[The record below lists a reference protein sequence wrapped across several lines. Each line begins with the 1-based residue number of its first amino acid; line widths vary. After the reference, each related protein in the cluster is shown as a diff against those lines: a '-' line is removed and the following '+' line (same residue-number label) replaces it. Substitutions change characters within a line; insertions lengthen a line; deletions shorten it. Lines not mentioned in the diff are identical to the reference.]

1 MKVLSSLAGGSAIV
15 AHFRSTFSARTEAG
29 IWEHFMTYLF
39 RCHQS
44 RYESMPS
51 CILRDSLLR
60 ERAIK
65 AMKVVYVHFED
76 ILPPVTRTFLLME
89 NAVMPA
95 QSRISIMNLCSN
107 AYTYDAA
114 PRAPRQSVG
123 DKELMAM
130 DPMVPRETFR
140 HVGRV

>member
-1 MKVLSSLAGGSAIV
+1 
-15 AHFRSTFSARTEAG
+15 
-29 IWEHFMTYLF
+29 
-39 RCHQS
+39 
-44 RYESMPS
+44 MPS
-51 CILRDSLLR
+51 YILRDSLLR
-60 ERAIK
+60 EGAIK
-65 AMKVVYVHFED
+65 AMKVVAVQLED

-107 AYTYDAA
+107 VYTYDAVS
-114 PRAPRQSVG
+114 RALRQSFG

-130 DPMVPRETFR
+130 DQMAPRETFR

>member
-1 MKVLSSLAGGSAIV
+1 
-15 AHFRSTFSARTEAG
+15 
-29 IWEHFMTYLF
+29 MTYLF

-51 CILRDSLLR
+51 YILRDSLLR

-65 AMKVVYVHFED
+65 AMKVVDVQLED
-76 ILPPVTRTFLLME
+76 ILHPVTRTFLLME

-95 QSRISIMNLCSN
+95 QSRISIMNLCSKV
-107 AYTYDAA
+107 YTYDAVS
-114 PRAPRQSVG
+114 RALRQSVG

-130 DPMVPRETFR
+130 DPMASRETFR